1 MGYVKLKKA
10 GGDFDILSAEGVA
23 KAALDTSTTPDSIKV
38 SYFGAAVHEVV
49 ITPAANFVQADVTAL
64 NGAIGNIGGGSG
76 MIDVSLS
83 QLVTGVTFS

>member
-10 GGDFDILSAEGVA
+10 GSDFDILSAENVV
-23 KAALDTSTTPDSIKV
+23 KAALDTNTTPDSIKV

-49 ITPAANFVQADVTAL
+49 ITPAADFVQADVTAL